1 MKTLQGERISA
12 AYDGHLVIEQ
22 LSIAGNAGEVL
33 GLIGPNGV
41 GKTTLLRVL
50 GRLFAPREG
59 QVLLGDQDLWE
70 MPSKQVART
79 LSLTPQANPNW
90 PLTVEQVVALGR
102 APHRGWL
109 LPLSSKDKAAIE
121 QALARTGLLPLRERL
136 LTELSGGEQ
145 RRVLLARSLCQEPE
159 VLLLDEPT
167 AYLDLK
173 YQMDILDLVRRL
185 AHDDGLT
192 VIVTMH
198 DLNQAALYADR
209 LALLAEGR
217 LLAVGAP
224 QDVLT
229 PANISQAYG
238 VPVVVTRHPVYDTP
252 LITPL
257 MGGDVPAQDRRTLQ
271 SNPSTWEEEQ
281 PCHDRPGA

>member
-1 MKTLQGERISA
+1 MTTLQGERISA

-22 LSIAGNAGEVL
+22 LSIAGHAGEVL

-50 GRLFAPREG
+50 ARLFAPREG

-70 MPSKQVART
+70 MSPKRVART
-79 LSLTPQANPNW
+79 LSLTPQANPSW

-109 LPLSSKDKAAIE
+109 LPLSARDKQAIE

-185 AHDDGLT
+185 AHEDGLT

-217 LLAVGAP
+217 LLAIGTP
-224 QDVLT
+224 QEVLT
-229 PANISQAYG
+229 PANITQAYG

-252 LITPL
+252 LVTPL
-257 MGGDVPAQDRRTLQ
+257 MGGVPAENQQALQ
-271 SNPSTWEEEQ
+271 SGQS
-281 PCHDRPGA
+281 A

>member
-1 MKTLQGERISA
+1 MNTLQGERISA
-12 AYDGHLVIEQ
+12 AYDGHPVIDQ
-22 LSIAGNAGEVL
+22 LSITGYAGEVL

-59 QVLLGDQDLWE
+59 QVLLNDQDLWE
-70 MPSKQVART
+70 MPPKQVARA
-79 LSLTPQANPNW
+79 LSLTPQANPSW

-109 LPLSSKDKAAIE
+109 LPLSARDKQAIE
-121 QALARTGLLPLRERL
+121 QAMDRTGLLPLRQRL

-145 RRVLLARSLCQEPE
+145 RRVLLARSLCQEPT

-185 AHDDGLT
+185 AHEDGLT
-192 VIVTMH
+192 VIITMH

-209 LALLAEGR
+209 LALLMEGR
-217 LLAVGAP
+217 LLAIGTP
-224 QDVLT
+224 QEVLT
-229 PANISQAYG
+229 PANITEAYG
-238 VPVVVTRHPVYDTP
+238 VLVMVTRHPVYDTP

-257 MGGDVPAQDRRTLQ
+257 MGGNVPAKDGQALQ
-271 SNPSTWEEEQ
+271 SDQS
-281 PCHDRPGA
+281 A